1 MNCIHDRWCVHGQ
14 QLSNGHDRIV
24 KMRRIQ
30 LEKGPDS
37 YTFCQLND
45 INITPQDGTDTDHY
59 INWSRT

>member
-1 MNCIHDRWCVHGQ
+1 MNCIHDRWRVHGQ

-45 INITPQDGTDTDHY
+45 INITPQDGINTDRY
-59 INWSRT
+59 IKRR